1 MAELARAPLLA
12 PLMHVYRVCLLLL
25 SCFFFSVFSC
35 CPPFRKVTFVKISF
49 SLKCSFRGLSYFHFF
64 GLFSSIFLNLSLI
77 LFLQETHQQLADR
90 TGLNVVELRP
100 ECGMRPVI
108 VASPREGAQN
118 KILKK
123 RSDKAEYDL
132 NEVFD
137 PYRGLHRPKKVQDL
151 F

>member
-1 MAELARAPLLA
+1 MSFEISIYLGAVDQCSL
-12 PLMHVYRVCLLLL
+12 YR
-25 SCFFFSVFSC
+25 FFIFPFVFFDFSC
-35 CPPFRKVTFVKISF
+35 IS
-49 SLKCSFRGLSYFHFF
+49 Y
-64 GLFSSIFLNLSLI
+64 

-90 TGLNVVELRP
+90 TGLNVVEYRA